1 MPRDRYRSTM
11 GRKVLVCPQCGSS
24 DLYYEAGLL
33 TGYKYHCKRCDYIG
47 PLVIEKDLEEIDEE
61 SSGEHDT

>member
-1 MPRDRYRSTM
+1 M

>member
-1 MPRDRYRSTM
+1 M
-11 GRKVLVCPQCGSS
+11 GRKVLVCPECGSP

-47 PLVIEKDLEEIDEE
+47 AFVIEKDMDEIEEER
-61 SSGEHDT
+61 SGEHDA

>member
-1 MPRDRYRSTM
+1 M

-61 SSGEHDT
+61 SSREHDA